1 MSYYNNDTI
10 RMRDISVEV
19 DIELEKSDV
28 LSEFETDE
36 LLEAVRALWS
46 DQEILDELDPAKIE
60 VWADD
65 MLNPAWAFEFVYNAY
80 SDEEKRQFGIPRRL
94 KF

>member
-36 LLEAVRALWS
+36 LLEAVRASWS
-46 DQEILDELDPAKIE
+46 DSEILDELDPAKVE
-60 VWADD
+60 AWVDD
-65 MLNPAWAFEFVYNAY
+65 MLEPVWANESTYNTY
-80 SDEEKRQFGIPRRL
+80 SDHEKDMFGIPRRL

>member
-10 RMRDISVEV
+10 RLRDVSVEV
-19 DIELEKSDV
+19 DLELEKSDV

-46 DQEILDELDPAKIE
+46 DSEILDELDHAKVE
-60 VWADD
+60 AWVDDMNEPTWAD
-65 MLNPAWAFEFVYNAY
+65 EFSYYLY
-80 SDEEKRQFGIPRRL
+80 SDEEKRRLGIPRRL

>member
-1 MSYYNNDTI
+1 MSYFNDTI

-46 DQEILDELDPAKIE
+46 DQEILDELDHEKVEA
-60 VWADD
+60 WADD
-65 MLNPAWAFEFVYNAY
+65 LNQPLWGIESVYNAY
-80 SDEEKRQFGIPRRL
+80 SDEEKRELGIPRRL